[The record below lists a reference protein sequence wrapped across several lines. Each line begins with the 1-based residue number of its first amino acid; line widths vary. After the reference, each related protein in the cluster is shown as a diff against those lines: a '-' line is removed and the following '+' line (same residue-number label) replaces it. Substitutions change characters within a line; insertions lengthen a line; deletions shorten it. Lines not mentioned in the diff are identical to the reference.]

1 MPRWKLDSWRVPG
14 IPALTVARSAGFGHL
29 VRLLRHPRELPR
41 SPLRKLP
48 LDELD
53 VQPELVKLLPIRRW
67 GLDFRALDFDPLGA
81 CDRIFQIK
89 VASIAGID
97 IPQLCVP
104 AIDP

>member
-1 MPRWKLDSWRVPG
+1 M
-14 IPALTVARSAGFGHL
+14 
-29 VRLLRHPRELPR
+29 
-41 SPLRKLP
+41 
-48 LDELD
+48 
-53 VQPELVKLLPIRRW
+53 QPELVKLLPIRRW

-81 CDRIFQIK
+81 RDRIFQIK